1 MGEDPGKWEL
11 SPPSPPPWELGGFSN
26 PSLKDW
32 SNFLKGAVGEC
43 VAVGAVIQNSGP
55 GTFCSPLLLLFSQSY
70 DHNKTI
76 NHWKDKTHPTRESH
90 SGFHPLSV
98 PGPSGRSLS
107 AKGHKNSSKE

>member
-11 SPPSPPPWELGGFSN
+11 SPPSPPPWQLGGFSN

-55 GTFCSPLLLLFSQSY
+55 GTFCSPVTAFLPELRPQQNHKSLEGQNTSYQRVSQWFPS
-70 DHNKTI
+70 
-76 NHWKDKTHPTRESH
+76 
-90 SGFHPLSV
+90 PLCAWSIWQV
-98 PGPSGRSLS
+98 T
-107 AKGHKNSSKE
+107 EC